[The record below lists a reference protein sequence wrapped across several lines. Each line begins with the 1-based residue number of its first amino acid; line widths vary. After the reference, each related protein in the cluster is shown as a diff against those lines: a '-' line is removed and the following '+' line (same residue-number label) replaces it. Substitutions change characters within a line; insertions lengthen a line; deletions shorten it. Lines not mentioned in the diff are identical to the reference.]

1 MSNLTEEK
9 ANIRCNRCKCFR
21 YPSEFL
27 NDKGRELKSC
37 IKCRTISAKARER
50 YKCIHGKA
58 KNQCVECGG
67 VSICNHGR
75 RRNVCKECGGE
86 FLCQHGKQKHHCKEC
101 GGASICEHN
110 RLRNTCKDCGGASI
124 CEHGRMRIDCKECG
138 GSSICE
144 HGRRRCECKECG
156 GGSIC
161 DHNRLRNTCKECMSH
176 EQKIEYIQ
184 KKMIYSSRHH
194 DKEYN
199 RYDADNFIDKCFLE
213 GLFEDSEN
221 CHYCGV
227 EFTYNEKIATFV
239 TIERLNNSIGHIK
252 SNCVLACWD
261 CNSRHKSRDE
271 SDEEKTE

>member
-1 MSNLTEEK
+1 MDEIKEQK
-9 ANIRCNRCKCFR
+9 CNYCKVVLPIYKFSTNR
-21 YPSEFL
+21 A
-27 NDKGRELKSC
+27 DKYLKSC
-37 IKCRTISAKARER
+37 DECRDKQKKTRER
-50 YKCIHGKA
+50 NKCIHGRL
-58 KNQCVECGG
+58 KNHCKQCGG
-67 VSICNHGR
+67 TSI
-75 RRNVCKECGGE
+75 
-86 FLCQHGKQKHHCKEC
+86 CQHGRQKNLCKEC

-110 RLRNTCKDCGGASI
+110 RIRNTCKQCGGTSICEHNRQRSDCKECGGASI
-124 CEHGRMRIDCKECG
+124 CEHNRRRSECKQCGGTSICQHGRQKNLCKECG
-138 GSSICE
+138 GASICE
-144 HGRRRCECKECG
+144 H
-156 GGSIC
+156 
-161 DHNRLRNTCKECMSH
+161 NRIRNTCKECMSH